1 MGVAKEVRGGPDS
14 DSEEEELRQ
23 AVLGLQSVSIGSG
36 TFSAYAHQGH
46 IAEIAVQATRRSR

>member
-14 DSEEEELRQ
+14 DSEEEERRQ

-36 TFSAYAHQGH
+36 TSCVYAHQDR
-46 IAEIAVQATRRSR
+46 IAEIGVQATHRNR